1 MFDGHEKKG
10 VTKMLCLCFSM
21 VQGWGVENA
30 KIVHKRRKVL
40 VKFHTKKIHYFIV
53 FFKVSLS
60 CGLVRLVIVMVHNE
74 IGKLV

>member
-1 MFDGHEKKG
+1 MAMKKKG

-40 VKFHTKKIHYFIV
+40 MKFHKKKIHYFIV

-60 CGLVRLVIVMVHNE
+60 CGLARLVIVMVPNE
-74 IGKLV
+74 IGKLL